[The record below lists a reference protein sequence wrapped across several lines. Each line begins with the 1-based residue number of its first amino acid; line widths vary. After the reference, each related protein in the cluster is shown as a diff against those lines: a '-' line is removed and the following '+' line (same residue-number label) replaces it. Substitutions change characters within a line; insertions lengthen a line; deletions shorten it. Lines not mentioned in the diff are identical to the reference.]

1 MKRKVHQIDSRVL
14 KTEQAIKE
22 AFMELVKEKGYNQV
36 TVSDICKK
44 SSINRNTFYLHYL
57 DKDDLVGKML
67 KTAYSTMDNALKEYT
82 ITYKTSMRK
91 ISEIQIRW
99 GIRNLLLFMELDKEL
114 YKTILQDESLNGY
127 IDVMAKMLKKHIA
140 ELLDISNA
148 SGNMIYEY
156 AFSGMFGL
164 IKQWV
169 LYSPTNIYVTSKIVA
184 KLAYTNLQQ
193 FNEFS

>member
-1 MKRKVHQIDSRVL
+1 
-14 KTEQAIKE
+14 
-22 AFMELVKEKGYNQV
+22 MEP
-36 TVSDICKK
+36 
-44 SSINRNTFYLHYL
+44 
-57 DKDDLVGKML
+57 
-67 KTAYSTMDNALKEYT
+67 
-82 ITYKTSMRK
+82 
-91 ISEIQIRW
+91 
-99 GIRNLLLFMELDKEL
+99 DKEL

>member
-67 KTAYSTMDNALKEYT
+67 KTAYSTMDNALKDYT
-82 ITYKTSMRK
+82 IKYKTSMRR
-91 ISEIQIRW
+91 ISEVQIRW
-99 GIRNLLLFMELDKEL
+99 GIRNLLSFMESDKEL

-127 IDVMAKMLKKHIA
+127 IDVIAKMLKKHIA

>member
-99 GIRNLLLFMELDKEL
+99 GIRNLLLFMESDKEL

>member
-67 KTAYSTMDNALKEYT
+67 KTAYSTVDNALKDYT
-82 ITYKTSMRK
+82 IKYKTSMRR
-91 ISEIQIRW
+91 ISEVQIRW
-99 GIRNLLLFMELDKEL
+99 GIRNLLLFMESDKEL

-193 FNEFS
+193 FNEIS

>member
-14 KTEQAIKE
+14 KTQLSIKE

-44 SSINRNTFYLHYL
+44 ANINRNTFYIHYL

-82 ITYKTSMRK
+82 TTYKTSMSR
-91 ISEIQIRW
+91 ISEVQIRW
-99 GIRNLLLFMELDKEL
+99 GIRNLLSFMEPDKEL
-114 YKTILQDESLNGY
+114 YKIILMDQSLNGY
-127 IDVMAKMLKKHIA
+127 LKITSNMIKKHIA
-140 ELLDISNA
+140 ELLDIKNISSNL
-148 SGNMIYEY
+148 IYEY

-164 IKQWV
+164 IEQWV
-169 LYSPTNIYVTSKIVA
+169 LYSPTNIYVTSRIVA

-193 FNEFS
+193 FNEIN

>member
-1 MKRKVHQIDSRVL
+1 
-14 KTEQAIKE
+14 
-22 AFMELVKEKGYNQV
+22 MEP
-36 TVSDICKK
+36 
-44 SSINRNTFYLHYL
+44 
-57 DKDDLVGKML
+57 
-67 KTAYSTMDNALKEYT
+67 
-82 ITYKTSMRK
+82 
-91 ISEIQIRW
+91 
-99 GIRNLLLFMELDKEL
+99 DKEL

-148 SGNMIYEY
+148 SENMIYEY

-193 FNEFS
+193 FNEIS

>member
-1 MKRKVHQIDSRVL
+1 
-14 KTEQAIKE
+14 
-22 AFMELVKEKGYNQV
+22 
-36 TVSDICKK
+36 
-44 SSINRNTFYLHYL
+44 
-57 DKDDLVGKML
+57 
-67 KTAYSTMDNALKEYT
+67 MDNALKDYT
-82 ITYKTSMRK
+82 IKYKTSMRR
-91 ISEIQIRW
+91 ISEVQIRW
-99 GIRNLLLFMELDKEL
+99 GIRNLLSFMESDKEL

-140 ELLDISNA
+140 DLLDISNA

>member
-14 KTEQAIKE
+14 KTERAIKE

-82 ITYKTSMRK
+82 IKYKTSMRR
-91 ISEIQIRW
+91 ISEVQIRW
-99 GIRNLLLFMELDKEL
+99 GIRNLLLFMEPDKEL
-114 YKTILQDESLNGY
+114 YKTILQDELLNGY

-193 FNEFS
+193 FNEIS

>member
-44 SSINRNTFYLHYL
+44 SIINRNTFYLHYL

-67 KTAYSTMDNALKEYT
+67 KTAYSTMDNALKDYT
-82 ITYKTSMRK
+82 IKYKTSMRR
-91 ISEIQIRW
+91 ISEVQIRW
-99 GIRNLLLFMELDKEL
+99 GIRNLLLFMESDKEL

-193 FNEFS
+193 FNEIS

>member
-67 KTAYSTMDNALKEYT
+67 KTAYSTMDNALKDYA
-82 ITYKTSMRK
+82 IKYKTSMRR
-91 ISEIQIRW
+91 ISEVQIRW
-99 GIRNLLLFMELDKEL
+99 GIRNLLLFMESDKEL

-193 FNEFS
+193 FNEIS

>member
-67 KTAYSTMDNALKEYT
+67 KTAYSTMDNALKDYT
-82 ITYKTSMRK
+82 IKYKTSMRR
-91 ISEIQIRW
+91 ISEVQNRW
-99 GIRNLLLFMELDKEL
+99 GIRNLLLFMESDKEL

-193 FNEFS
+193 FNEIS

>member
-14 KTEQAIKE
+14 KTERAIKE

-67 KTAYSTMDNALKEYT
+67 KTAYSTMDNALKDYT
-82 ITYKTSMRK
+82 IKYKTSMRR
-91 ISEIQIRW
+91 ISEVQIRW
-99 GIRNLLLFMELDKEL
+99 GIRNLLLFMESDKEL

-193 FNEFS
+193 FNEIS

>member
-22 AFMELVKEKGYNQV
+22 AYMELVKEKGYNQV

-67 KTAYSTMDNALKEYT
+67 KTAYSTMDNALKDYT
-82 ITYKTSMRK
+82 IKYKTSMRR
-91 ISEIQIRW
+91 ISEVQIRW
-99 GIRNLLLFMELDKEL
+99 GIRNLLLFMESDKEL

-193 FNEFS
+193 LNEIS

>member
-67 KTAYSTMDNALKEYT
+67 KTAYSTMDNALKDYT
-82 ITYKTSMRK
+82 IKYKTSMRR
-91 ISEIQIRW
+91 ISEVQIRW
-99 GIRNLLLFMELDKEL
+99 GIRNLLLFMESDKEL
-114 YKTILQDESLNGY
+114 YKTILQDESLNVY

-193 FNEFS
+193 FNEIS

>member
-82 ITYKTSMRK
+82 ITYKTSMRR
-91 ISEIQIRW
+91 ISEVQIRW
-99 GIRNLLLFMELDKEL
+99 GIRNLLLFMESDKEL

-193 FNEFS
+193 FNEIS

>member
-67 KTAYSTMDNALKEYT
+67 KTAYSTMDNALKDYT
-82 ITYKTSMRK
+82 IKYKTSMRR
-91 ISEIQIRW
+91 ISEVQIRW
-99 GIRNLLLFMELDKEL
+99 GIRNLLLFMESDKDL

-193 FNEFS
+193 FNEIS

>member
-99 GIRNLLLFMELDKEL
+99 GIRNLLLFMESDKEL

-127 IDVMAKMLKKHIA
+127 IDVIAKMLKKHIA
-140 ELLDISNA
+140 DLLDISNA

>member
-44 SSINRNTFYLHYL
+44 ANINRNTFYLHYL

-99 GIRNLLLFMELDKEL
+99 GIRNLLSFMESDKEL

>member
-44 SSINRNTFYLHYL
+44 SDINRNTFYLHYL

-67 KTAYSTMDNALKEYT
+67 KTAYSTMDNALKDYT
-82 ITYKTSMRK
+82 IKYKTSMRR
-91 ISEIQIRW
+91 ISEVQIRW
-99 GIRNLLLFMELDKEL
+99 GIRNLLLFMESDKEL

-193 FNEFS
+193 FNEIS

>member
-44 SSINRNTFYLHYL
+44 SNINRNTFYLHYL

-91 ISEIQIRW
+91 ISEVQIRW
-99 GIRNLLLFMELDKEL
+99 GIRNLLLFMESDKEL

>member
-1 MKRKVHQIDSRVL
+1 
-14 KTEQAIKE
+14 
-22 AFMELVKEKGYNQV
+22 MELVKEKGYNQV

-67 KTAYSTMDNALKEYT
+67 KTAYSTMDNALKDYT
-82 ITYKTSMRK
+82 IKYKTSMRR
-91 ISEIQIRW
+91 ISEVQIRW
-99 GIRNLLLFMELDKEL
+99 GIRNLLSFMESDKEL

-140 ELLDISNA
+140 DLLDISNA

>member
-44 SSINRNTFYLHYL
+44 SNINRNTFYLHYL

-99 GIRNLLLFMELDKEL
+99 GIRNLLLFMESDKEL

>member
-67 KTAYSTMDNALKEYT
+67 KTAYSTMDNALKDYT
-82 ITYKTSMRK
+82 IKYKTSMRR
-91 ISEIQIRW
+91 ISEVQIRW
-99 GIRNLLLFMELDKEL
+99 GIRNLLSFMESDKEL

-127 IDVMAKMLKKHIA
+127 IDVIAKMLKKHIA
-140 ELLDISNA
+140 ELLDIKNISSNL
-148 SGNMIYEY
+148 IYEY

-169 LYSPTNIYVTSKIVA
+169 LYSPTNIYVTSRIVA

-193 FNEFS
+193 FNEIN

>member
-67 KTAYSTMDNALKEYT
+67 KTAYSTMDNALKDYT
-82 ITYKTSMRK
+82 IKYKTSMRR
-91 ISEIQIRW
+91 ISEVQIRW
-99 GIRNLLLFMELDKEL
+99 GIRNLLSFMESDKEL

-140 ELLDISNA
+140 DLLDISNA

>member
-57 DKDDLVGKML
+57 DKDDLVVKML
-67 KTAYSTMDNALKEYT
+67 KTAYSTMDNDLKDYT
-82 ITYKTSMRK
+82 IKYKTSMRR
-91 ISEIQIRW
+91 ISEVQIRW
-99 GIRNLLLFMELDKEL
+99 GIRNLLLFMESDKEL

-193 FNEFS
+193 FNEIS

>member
-67 KTAYSTMDNALKEYT
+67 KTAYSTMDNALKDYT
-82 ITYKTSMRK
+82 IKYKTSMRR
-91 ISEIQIRW
+91 ISEVQIRW
-99 GIRNLLLFMELDKEL
+99 GIRNLLLFMESDKEL

-193 FNEFS
+193 FNEIS

>member
-14 KTEQAIKE
+14 KTQLSIKE

-44 SSINRNTFYLHYL
+44 ANINRNTFYLHYL

-82 ITYKTSMRK
+82 TTYKTSMSR
-91 ISEIQIRW
+91 ISEVQIRW
-99 GIRNLLLFMELDKEL
+99 GIRNLLSFMEPDKEL
-114 YKTILQDESLNGY
+114 YKIILMDQSLNGY
-127 IDVMAKMLKKHIA
+127 LKITSNMIKKHIA
-140 ELLDISNA
+140 ELLDIKNISSNL
-148 SGNMIYEY
+148 IYEY

-164 IKQWV
+164 IEQWV
-169 LYSPTNIYVTSKIVA
+169 LYSPTNIYVTSRIVA

-193 FNEFS
+193 FNEIN

>member
-67 KTAYSTMDNALKEYT
+67 KTAYSTMDNALKDYT
-82 ITYKTSMRK
+82 IKYKTSMRR
-91 ISEIQIRW
+91 ISEVQIRW
-99 GIRNLLLFMELDKEL
+99 GIRNLLLFMESDKEL

>member
-57 DKDDLVGKML
+57 DKDDLVVKIL

-99 GIRNLLLFMELDKEL
+99 GIRNLLLFMESDKEL

-184 KLAYTNLQQ
+184 KLAYTNLKQ

>member
-99 GIRNLLLFMELDKEL
+99 GIRNLLLFMESDKEL

-127 IDVMAKMLKKHIA
+127 IDVIAKMLKKHIA